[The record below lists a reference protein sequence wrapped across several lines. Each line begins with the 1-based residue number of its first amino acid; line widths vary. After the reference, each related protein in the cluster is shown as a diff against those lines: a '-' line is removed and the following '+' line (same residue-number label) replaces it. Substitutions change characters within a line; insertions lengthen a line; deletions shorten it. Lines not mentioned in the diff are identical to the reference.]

1 MIWLKIAGIYLAL
14 GTVVIALSPYKKYH
28 LSNGADLSKVPI
40 GKIVL
45 LFSIT
50 FTAAVL
56 VWPLVTKMIY
66 TKPRTA
72 LDLIQE
78 LGMKHFQQGCGL
90 PDKTVKRIS
99 QEVMGK
105 FKKTAEE
112 RGERIPGKTLLA
124 ISSKFMNVYE
134 KFGEEMYQSHLTYE
148 LEKYKNEGLRDEY
161 K

>member
-1 MIWLKIAGIYLAL
+1 MIWLKIAGLYLDL
-14 GTVVIALSPYKKYH
+14 GTVVLGLSPYKKYH
-28 LSNGADLSKVPI
+28 LSDGADLSKVSI
-40 GKIVL
+40 WKIVL

-50 FTAAVL
+50 FTAAFL

-72 LDLIQE
+72 LDLIKE

-105 FKKTAEE
+105 FKKTAEGRSE
-112 RGERIPGKTLLA
+112 GIPGKSLHA
-124 ISSKFMNVYE
+124 ISSKFRNIYE
-134 KFGEEMYQSHLTYE
+134 KFGEEMYQSHLEYE
-148 LEKYKNEGLRDEY
+148 LEK
-161 K
+161 